1 MVSANAVLVDS
12 DVLIWYARGHARA
25 IEAVNNTPNW
35 HISAVTYMELMQG
48 CHNKAELKAIQKAF
62 KGGESDV
69 LPITQA
75 ISNAASALVEK
86 YALSHS
92 LFLADAL
99 IAATTLEHGLP
110 LLTANGKHFLA
121 IKKLEVQL
129 FKP

>member
-25 IEAVNNTPNW
+25 IDAVNNTPNW
-35 HISAVTYMELMQG
+35 HISAVTYMELAQG
-48 CHNKAELKAIQKAF
+48 CRNKAELKAIQKAF
-62 KGGESDV
+62 KASESDM
-69 LPITQA
+69 LPITTV

-99 IAATTLEHGLP
+99 IAATALEHGLP

-121 IKKLEVQL
+121 IKELKVQL

>member
-1 MVSANAVLVDS
+1 MISANAVLVDS

-35 HISAVTYMELMQG
+35 HISAVTYMELIQG
-48 CHNKAELKAIQKAF
+48 CRNKAELKAIQKAF
-62 KGGESDV
+62 KGSESDV

-75 ISNAASALVEK
+75 ISNVASVLVEK

-99 IAATTLEHGLP
+99 IAATALAQGLP

-121 IKKLEVQL
+121 VERLKVQL
-129 FKP
+129 FRP